1 MLAYINAKKKITQ
14 YIKDSNL
21 LPGDRM
27 PTELELSEKLD
38 ISRLTL
44 REALNTLK
52 NEGVIHSKQGC
63 GTFVACNYNHIAN
76 SLNMNYGIS
85 EMIEI
90 SGFEPG
96 VADFDVKLVSA
107 DSCVARELN
116 VEEGCSIVVCSRV
129 RLADD
134 KPVVFSHDYL
144 SPRLAAD
151 FLRHKNEDISLYSFI
166 EDDLGIQIGV
176 TTTEILPVIADKFL
190 SQILNVEEGSPLMKF
205 RATMND
211 NLGVPLVY
219 ASEYLR
225 PDIFRFIVLRRR

>member
-1 MLAYINAKKKITQ
+1 MLAYVNAKKKITQ

-52 NEGVIHSKQGC
+52 NEGIIHSKQGS
-63 GTFVACNYNHIAN
+63 GTFVACDYDHIAN

-90 SGFEPG
+90 SGFTPG
-96 VADFDVKLVSA
+96 VADFDVQLVSA

-116 VEEGCSIVVCSRV
+116 VEEGCNVVVCSRV

-151 FLRHKNEDISLYSFI
+151 FLSHKDEDISLYSFI

-176 TTTEILPVIADKFL
+176 TKTEILPVIADKFL

-205 RATMND
+205 RATVND